1 MTEDL
6 ETQGAV
12 DPFGSYRFHRI
23 RTLPR
28 RPDDPGEEDRT
39 PAQLTA
45 AVTAAHAVL
54 GLQGPSAAMATAWVR
69 PGPGKPLHILV
80 GGRPFFPPS
89 TDTGRSV
96 LYPPGATADP
106 ADPREVAELLDRFPH
121 WLRCTGFHDA
131 LRLGSDDRVLPAGRR
146 GSFDD
151 AVAHLPN
158 AFAWLV
164 IAEPL
169 PAERLEQE
177 RTALSLQIPRLRQ
190 RENSAMDRLSL
201 ERAESR
207 HRELTLALGTGLWNV
222 HVLVAG
228 QDTNSAHAAAALLC
242 GAGDLDELPYLLAPT
257 RRTAP
262 LHQTLALP
270 VLSAEIPGS
279 SPFVAPADLVAALAR
294 PPARELP
301 GIRTITPSTFDVTAE
316 DTEDEGFTLGRILDE
331 SLHPSDELRISRPT
345 LNRHAFVCGATGSG
359 KSQTV
364 RSLLTALATHEHPI
378 PWLAIEPA
386 KAEYA
391 RMAGR
396 LGDKGSVTVIRP
408 GAVDVAPASLNPLE
422 PEPGFPLQSH
432 VDLVRA
438 LFLAAF
444 EGHEP
449 FPQVLARALTQCYTA
464 AGWDLVTGDPRPAH
478 KPKFRLTE
486 PDEPRTAP
494 YPTLGDLQKTAQQ
507 VVETIGY
514 GKEVT
519 ADVRGFVDVRIGSLR
534 EGTPGRFFEGG
545 HPLDIAGLLE
555 GNVVLELESITN
567 DQDKAFLIGTVL
579 IRLVEHLRVHHGNGS
594 SPLRHIVVVEEA
606 HRLLKNV
613 EDGPAAAAVELFAS
627 LLAEIR
633 AYGEGVVIV
642 EQIPSKI
649 LPDVIKNS
657 ALKVMHRLP
666 AADDRQAVGATMNL
680 QSEQSEYVVALP
692 PGRAAVTA
700 DGMDRPVLLAVPHDE
715 HRESSAEAKTAP
727 PLLGSRSPLCS
738 AGCHASPCTLR
749 AMNDATYQS
758 SDPLLVLWTEAVAS
772 TQAMGMAAPDPA
784 PVLRERLTALPVRER
799 ECVLAYAAERATS
812 AREPHMRAEVDPGD
826 FADRLITQLAHALG
840 YGPPPTGDP
849 RRFAY
854 GNYRW
859 RDVLLSL
866 HRARRQGPGH
876 TIDRAEVAD
885 WATRGLVLTA
895 TTPTARV
902 NEIQELPQYADD
914 RVAAR
919 VGDVRVSGMRDAVL
933 ALTGG
938 VTETQVTRAFQL
950 ACTGEPLAPALSRL
964 VGRFVEE
971 CADE

>member
-1 MTEDL
+1 MT
-6 ETQGAV
+6 
-12 DPFGSYRFHRI
+12 GSPAGMEAGLFDGYRFHRI

-28 RPDDPGEEDRT
+28 RRDGPGEEDRT

-45 AVTAAHAVL
+45 AVTATHAVL
-54 GLQGPSAAMATAWVR
+54 ALRGPAAAMITAWVR
-69 PGPGKPLHILV
+69 PRGGRPLHFLV
-80 GGRPFFPPS
+80 GGRPFFPPATAVGGS
-89 TDTGRSV
+89 M

-106 ADPREVAELLDRFPH
+106 VDTREAAELLDGFPH
-121 WLRCTGFHDA
+121 WLRCTGFPDA
-131 LRLGSDDRVLPAGRR
+131 LRLGGDNRVLPAGRR

-151 AVAHLPN
+151 AVAHLPD

-164 IAEPL
+164 VAEPL
-169 PAERLEQE
+169 TADRLEQE
-177 RTALSLQIPRLRQ
+177 RMALGLQIPRLRQ
-190 RENSAMDRLSL
+190 RENSAVDRLAL
-201 ERAESR
+201 ERAEAR

-222 HVLVAG
+222 HVLVG
-228 QDTNSAHAAAALLC
+228 GRDTDSTHAAAALLC
-242 GAGDLDELPYLLAPT
+242 GAGELDDLPYLLAPARDPAT
-257 RRTAP
+257 LRQALART
-262 LHQTLALP
+262 T
-270 VLSAEIPGS
+270 LSAEVPGS
-279 SPFVAPADLVAALAR
+279 SPFQAPADLVAALAG

-301 GIRTITPSTFDVTAE
+301 GIRTIAPNTFDVTADDGDGAE
-316 DTEDEGFTLGRILDE
+316 DGFTLGRILDE
-331 SLHPSDELRISRPT
+331 SLHPSAELRITRST

-364 RSLLTALATHEHPI
+364 RSLLTALATHADPV
-378 PWLAIEPA
+378 PWLAVEPA

-396 LGDKGSVTVIRP
+396 LGAHGSVTVIRP

-432 VDLVRA
+432 IDLVRA

-449 FPQVLARALTQCYTA
+449 FPQVLSRALTQCYTA
-464 AGWDLVTGDPRPAH
+464 AGWDLVTGDPRPAL
-478 KPKFRLTE
+478 KPKFRRTD
-486 PDEPRTAP
+486 PDEPRTAR
-494 YPTLGDLQKTAQQ
+494 YPTLGNLQLAAQR

-514 GKEVT
+514 GKEIT

-545 HPLDIAGLLE
+545 HPLDIAGLLA

-579 IRLVEHLRVHHGNGS
+579 IRLVEHLRVHHDGAGV
-594 SPLRHIVVVEEA
+594 PLRHVMVIEEA

-680 QSEQSEYVVALP
+680 QPDQSEYVVALP
-692 PGRAAVTA
+692 PGQAAVTA
-700 DGMDRPVLLAVPHDE
+700 DGMDRPVLLSVPHDE
-715 HRESSAEAKTAP
+715 HREGSDAVRTAP
-727 PLLGSRSPLCS
+727 PLLGSRSPLCPVS
-738 AGCHASPCTLR
+738 CNAAPCTLR
-749 AMNDATYQS
+749 TMNDAAHHS
-758 SDPLLVLWTEAVAS
+758 DDPLLVVWTEAVAA
-772 TQAMGMAAPDPA
+772 TQAMGTAAPGPA
-784 PVLRERLTALPVRER
+784 PLLLDRLTALPPRER
-799 ECVLAYAAERATS
+799 QCRLTYAAERATT
-812 AREPHMRAEVDPGD
+812 ARESLLRAEVDPGD
-826 FADRLITQLAHALG
+826 FAARLLARLDHGLG
-840 YGPPPTGDP
+840 LGPPPTGDP

-854 GNYRW
+854 ANYRW
-859 RDVLLSL
+859 RDIVVDL
-866 HRARRQGPGH
+866 HAARRNGDGFLVDPEK
-876 TIDRAEVAD
+876 TAD
-885 WATRGLVLTA
+885 WEARGVHFTT
-895 TTPTARV
+895 TTPADRIA
-902 NEIQELPQYADD
+902 EIQEFPQYADD
-914 RVAAR
+914 RLHGR
-919 VGDVRVSGMRDAVL
+919 VGDVRASGLRTAVL

-938 VTETQVTRAFQL
+938 LTESQIGRAFHL
-950 ACTGEPLAPALSRL
+950 ACTGEALTSALPRL
-964 VGRFVEE
+964 VKCVEKE
-971 CADE
+971 CR

>member
-1 MTEDL
+1 
-6 ETQGAV
+6 
-12 DPFGSYRFHRI
+12 
-23 RTLPR
+23 
-28 RPDDPGEEDRT
+28 
-39 PAQLTA
+39 
-45 AVTAAHAVL
+45 
-54 GLQGPSAAMATAWVR
+54 MATAWVR
-69 PGPGKPLHILV
+69 PGPSEPLHILV
-80 GGRPFFPPS
+80 GGRPSFRPA
-89 TDTGRSV
+89 TGTGRSL

-106 ADPREVAELLDRFPH
+106 ADTGEVASLLDRFPY

-131 LRLGSDDRVLPAGRR
+131 LRLGHDGRVLPAGRR

-151 AVAHLPN
+151 AVAHLPD

-164 IAEPL
+164 IAEPQ

-177 RTALSLQIPRLRQ
+177 RTSLGLQIPRLRQ
-190 RENSAMDRLSL
+190 RENSAGDRLAL
-201 ERAESR
+201 ERAEAR

-222 HVLVAG
+222 HVLVGGPEAE
-228 QDTNSAHAAAALLC
+228 SAHAAAALLC
-242 GAGDLDELPYLLAPT
+242 GAGDLDDLPYLLVPT
-257 RRTAP
+257 KQASS
-262 LHQTLALP
+262 LGQTLAQP
-270 VLSAEIPGS
+270 VVSAEVPGS
-279 SPFVAPADLVAALAR
+279 SPFLAPADLVAALAR

-301 GIRTITPSTFDVTAE
+301 GIRTLAPNTFDVTAD
-316 DTEDEGFTLGRILDE
+316 DTEEAEEGFGLGHILDE
-331 SLHPSDELRISRPT
+331 SLHPTGELRISRPT

-364 RSLLTALATHEHPI
+364 RSLLTALSTHDNPV

-396 LGDKGSVTVIRP
+396 LGARGTVTVIRP

-432 VDLVRA
+432 VDLVRS

-464 AGWDLVTGDPRPAH
+464 AGWDLITGDPRPAQ

-486 PDEPRTAP
+486 PDEPRTAR
-494 YPTLGDLQKTAQQ
+494 YPTLGDLQKTAQR

-545 HPLDIAGLLE
+545 HPLDVSGLLA

-579 IRLVEHLRVHHGNGS
+579 IRLVEHLRVHHGNGNTS
-594 SPLRHIVVVEEA
+594 LRHVMVVEEA

-680 QSEQSEYVVALP
+680 QNDQSEYVVALP

-700 DGMDRPVLLAVPHDE
+700 DGMDRPVLLAVPHEE

-727 PLLGSRSPLCS
+727 PLLGGRSPLCP
-738 AGCHASPCTLR
+738 ATCHTTPCTLR
-749 AMNDATYQS
+749 AMNDATHHS
-758 SDPLLVLWTEAVAS
+758 TEPLVVVWTEAVAS
-772 TQAMGMAAPDPA
+772 TQAMGMAAPEPA
-784 PVLRERLTALPVRER
+784 PLVRESMNAR
-799 ECVLAYAAERATS
+799 PLRDRACTLAYAAERATT
-812 AREPHMRAEVDPGD
+812 ARVPFMRAEVDPDD
-826 FADRLITQLAHALG
+826 FAARLLAQLTHGLG
-840 YGPPPTGDP
+840 HGPPPTGDP

-854 GNYRW
+854 ANYRW
-859 RDVLLSL
+859 RDVILTL
-866 HRARRQGPGH
+866 HAARRKGNGFKTDPR
-876 TIDRAEVAD
+876 DVAE
-885 WATRGLVLTA
+885 WAARGLILTA
-895 TTPTARV
+895 TTATDRI
-902 NEIQELPQYADD
+902 NEIQELPHYADD
-914 RVAAR
+914 RVHAR
-919 VGDVRVSGMRDAVL
+919 VGDVRASGLREAIL

-938 VTETQVTRAFQL
+938 VTETQVRRAFHL
-950 ACTGEPLAPALSRL
+950 ACTGERLAPALSHL
-964 VGRFVEE
+964 VERIGKE
-971 CADE
+971 CQ